1 MEISALYTLFQS
13 ANGVATDTRKIQSNT
28 LYFAL
33 KGERFDGNDFVEE
46 ALEKGALAAVVDRP
60 SLKGKDP
67 RFFWV
72 DDVLKSLQDL
82 ATFHRNQ
89 YKATVIAL
97 TGSNGKTT
105 TKELFKAVLAQQFV
119 CQATEGNLNN
129 HIGVPLTLL
138 SIKTNTEM
146 AVVEMGANHQ
156 GEIAALCE
164 IAAPDWGYITNFGKA
179 HLEGFG
185 GIDGVIKGKTEL
197 YQYLMKHNKK
207 ILVHADDSLQEQA
220 IGSYSAIRFGSNN
233 KYDHV
238 IRYEKETTNGLC
250 ITYQKTRICSSLYG
264 AYNLQNIA
272 AAVALGAQFKIPLLK
287 IKQAIANF
295 QSHSNRSQQLQK
307 GKYHFIL
314 DAYNANPTSMN
325 AALESFAEKE
335 AQSKALVLG
344 DMLELGEDTLQEHQN
359 TLNKA
364 LSIEVAALYLV
375 GKIWCS
381 LEINHPKAKSFP
393 NSAALFEHFK
403 KQPPKATTLL
413 LKGSRGVALEEI
425 LPAFDTE

>member
-1 MEISALYTLFQS
+1 MEISALHTLFQS
-13 ANGVATDTRKIQSNT
+13 ANGVATDTRKIKSNT

-33 KGERFDGNDFVEE
+33 KGERFDGNDFAEE
-46 ALEKGALAAVVDRP
+46 AIEKGAIAAVVDRP
-60 SLKGKDP
+60 SLKGKDA

-72 DDVLKSLQDL
+72 DDVLKSLQNL
-82 ATFHRNQ
+82 ANFHRNQ
-89 YKATVIAL
+89 CKATVIAL

-105 TKELFKAVLAQQFV
+105 TKELFKAVLTEQFV

-164 IAAPDWGYITNFGKA
+164 IAEPDWGYITNFGKA

-185 GIDGVIKGKTEL
+185 GIEGVIKGKTEL
-197 YQYLMKHNKK
+197 YQYLMKHKKK
-207 ILVHADDSLQEQA
+207 ILVHADDPLQEKA
-220 IGSYSAIRFGSNN
+220 VGNYSVIRFGSSN
-233 KYDHV
+233 KNDHA
-238 IRYEKETTNGLC
+238 IHYEKETTNGLC

-272 AAVALGAQFKIPLLK
+272 AAVALGAQFKIPLPK
-287 IKQAIANF
+287 IKRAITHF

-325 AALESFAEKE
+325 AALESFAKKE
-335 AQSKALVLG
+335 APSKALVLG
-344 DMLELGEDTLQEHQN
+344 DMLELGEDSLQEHQN

-381 LEINHPKAKSFP
+381 LEINHPKVKCFP
-393 NSAALFEHFK
+393 NSAALLEHFK

-413 LKGSRGVALEEI
+413 LKGSRGVALEGI